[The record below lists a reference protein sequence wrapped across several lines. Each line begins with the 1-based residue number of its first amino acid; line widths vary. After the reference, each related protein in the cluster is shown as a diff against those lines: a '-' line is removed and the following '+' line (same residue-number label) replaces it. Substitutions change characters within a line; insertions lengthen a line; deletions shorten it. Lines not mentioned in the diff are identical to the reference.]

1 VTEVWMRRVIYATSA
16 ALITLGTT
24 GSLADR
30 SLALPLLEPRVNIV
44 AIAGSPVQRA
54 AYICR
59 RWWQWRGARWVRT
72 CWPAGYDP
80 CWNAPGCSP
89 PTPQYPFWRPW
100 GWPYSDWLFY

>member
-1 VTEVWMRRVIYATSA
+1 MRRVIYATSA

-24 GSLADR
+24 SLADR
-30 SLALPLLEPRVNIV
+30 SVALPHPEPRVIIS
-44 AIAGSPVQRA
+44 AMAGSPIQRA
-54 AYICR
+54 ANICR